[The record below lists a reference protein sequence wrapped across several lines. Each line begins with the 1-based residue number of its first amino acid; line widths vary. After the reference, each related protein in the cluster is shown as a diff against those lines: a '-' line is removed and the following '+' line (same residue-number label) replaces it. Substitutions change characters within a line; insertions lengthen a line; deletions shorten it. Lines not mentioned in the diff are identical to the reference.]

1 MKNKTN
7 KQKLIYIYKEIRTK
21 NKKIKMN
28 RNKKYLKYK
37 TINYKI
43 QYMGIMTTSKSNKK
57 EK

>member
-43 QYMGIMTTSKSNKK
+43 
-57 EK
+57 

>member
-43 QYMGIMTTSKSNKK
+43 QCMGIMTTSKSNKK